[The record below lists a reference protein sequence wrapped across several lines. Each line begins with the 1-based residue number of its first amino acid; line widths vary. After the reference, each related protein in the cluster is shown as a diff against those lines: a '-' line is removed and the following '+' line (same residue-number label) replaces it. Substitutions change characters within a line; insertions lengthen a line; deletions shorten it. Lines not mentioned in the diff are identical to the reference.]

1 MAVIAVLPGFPG
13 IESREPVNQEYI
25 LEAKTMNMNE
35 VKHIAR
41 DRGLKPGRLK
51 KVDLIRAIQKEEGNE
66 SCFRT
71 GKADWCDQD
80 QCLWRTD
87 CLQ

>member
-1 MAVIAVLPGFPG
+1 
-13 IESREPVNQEYI
+13 
-25 LEAKTMNMNE
+25 MNMNE
-35 VKHIAR
+35 IKHIAR
-41 DRGLKPGRLK
+41 SRGLQPGRLK
-51 KVDLIRAIQKEEGNE
+51 KVDLIRAIQQDEGNE

-71 GKADWCDQD
+71 DKADSCGQD